1 MQLVNPCQN
10 DNHDLQEDQYLLE
23 LGQSNMLIL
32 ITKCRT
38 QQDRM
43 SLPLVGT
50 IQYLYFLSNR
60 SRHLFSVDSVVN
72 HSQVPLNCGAIV
84 PRVSFTNLM
93 DVATL
98 GL

>member
-1 MQLVNPCQN
+1 
-10 DNHDLQEDQYLLE
+10 
-23 LGQSNMLIL
+23 MLIL

-38 QQDRM
+38 QQDHT
-43 SLPLVGT
+43 SLPSVGT

-60 SRHLFSVDSVVN
+60 SCHLFSVDSVVN

-84 PRVSFTNLM
+84 PRVSFTNLT